1 MSVFEPENDH
11 FLLSGFLGTT
21 VLQLSCFFIAYSC
34 KFDLITDFAGSTNF
48 VILAIISLCV
58 SGNYHP
64 RQIIL
69 TSMLCV
75 SRMELALFLFYRV
88 IKRKGDARFD
98 ERREKFLV
106 FLGFWIFQIFWVFLC
121 TMPVFWVNTVKQNPD
136 IQWMDVLGWIMW
148 TFGFLI
154 QVVSD
159 FQKFA
164 FRADSANKLKICD
177 RGLWKY
183 SRHPNYYGE
192 MLIWWGM
199 FVSTISVWV
208 LPGQHSGFASILSP
222 IFTMTILL
230 FLSGIPEAE
239 GSKLK
244 RYYTSGDEVKEA
256 YETYRNQT
264 APIILFPNSLYTLLP
279 SWVQWC
285 CCCEFEMYKYKSGES
300 ERLTDTREQTEVV
313 VHQP

>member
-21 VLQLSCFFIAYSC
+21 VLQLSCFAIAYSC

-48 VILAIISLCV
+48 VILAIVSLCV
-58 SGNYHP
+58 SGHYHP
-64 RQIIL
+64 RQIVL
-69 TSMLCV
+69 TSMICV

-98 ERREKFLV
+98 ERREKFWV
-106 FLGFWIFQIFWVFLC
+106 FLGFWVFQIFWVYLC
-121 TMPVFWVNTVKQNPD
+121 TMPVFWANTVAANPD
-136 IQWMDVLGWIMW
+136 LTWVDFVGWVMW
-148 TFGFLI
+148 TFGFGI
-154 QVVSD
+154 QVISD

-164 FRADSANKLKICD
+164 FRNNPDNKMKVCD

-192 MLIWWGM
+192 MLIWWGI
-199 FVSTISVWV
+199 FVSTIPLWI
-208 LPGQHSGFASILSP
+208 LDDEHSGFATILSP

-239 GSKLK
+239 GSNLK
-244 RYYTSGDEVKEA
+244 RYYTNGEDVKNE
-256 YETYRNQT
+256 YEGYRNQT
-264 APIILFPNSLYTLLP
+264 APVILFPNFLYKVLP
-279 SWVQWC
+279 QWIQCC
-285 CCCEFEMYKYKSGES
+285 CCCEYQRYKYQSSGETAK
-300 ERLTDTREQTEVV
+300 LTGV
-313 VHQP
+313 